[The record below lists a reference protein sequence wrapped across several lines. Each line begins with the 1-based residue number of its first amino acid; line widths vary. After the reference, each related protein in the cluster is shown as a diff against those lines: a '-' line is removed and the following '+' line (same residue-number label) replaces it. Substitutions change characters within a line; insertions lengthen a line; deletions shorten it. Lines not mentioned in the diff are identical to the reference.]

1 MEQNMSLKDVIGEYG
16 FVVKLD
22 VSNLL
27 DSAGFYEKGLGLVHD
42 PRFDTD
48 TWIQFNLPGI
58 NQVAIGL
65 SASGGVGAGGTT
77 PTFVVNDINAARES
91 LLQNDVQVSPIQE
104 VGLGVQMAF
113 FQDAD
118 GNPLALR
125 QNPSSQPR
133 ATEIG
138 A

>member
-1 MEQNMSLKDVIGEYG
+1 MSLKDVIGEYG

-22 VSNLL
+22 VSNLQV
-27 DSAGFYEKGLGLVHD
+27 SAGFYEKGLGLVHD

-48 TWIQFNLPGI
+48 TWIQFNLPGLK
-58 NQVAIGL
+58 QEAIGL
-65 SASGGVGAGGTT
+65 SASGGASTGGTT
-77 PTFVVNDINAARES
+77 PTFVVNDINAAKKS
-91 LLQNDVQVSPIQE
+91 LLQNDVEVGPIQD
-104 VGLGVQMAF
+104 VGLGVQMAY